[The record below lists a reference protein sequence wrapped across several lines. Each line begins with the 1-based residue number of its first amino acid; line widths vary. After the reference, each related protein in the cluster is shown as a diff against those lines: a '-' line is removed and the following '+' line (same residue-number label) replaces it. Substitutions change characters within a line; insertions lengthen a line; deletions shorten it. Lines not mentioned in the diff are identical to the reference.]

1 VPRAGDGVMLP
12 FSLPLFPLPN
22 VVLFPNVFLPLHIF
36 EPRYRQMV
44 TDSLAGD
51 RIIGMVL
58 LRPGYEA
65 DYDGAPPI
73 YATGCSGL
81 ITHAER
87 LDDGRFNLIL
97 RGLEKFSVQSEQV
110 PASDRLY
117 RSAVITPVD
126 ETVRATDRDELRN
139 ERKKLQTL
147 LTPLFNGAFD
157 HRLPE
162 AMPDEDL
169 INALAQYLEFDPLE
183 KLALL
188 ERQGALSRCR
198 SMIELLEMKEM
209 IKDQP
214 GDAGMIH

>member
-1 VPRAGDGVMLP
+1 MNM
-12 FSLPLFPLPN
+12 SLPLFPLPT

-44 TDSLAGD
+44 EESLKGD

-73 YATGCSGL
+73 YPTGCSGL

-87 LDDGRFNLIL
+87 LDDGRYNLVL
-97 RGLEKFSVQSEQV
+97 RGLEKFTITREEV
-110 PASDRLY
+110 PAVGQLY
-117 RSAVITPVD
+117 RSAVVSPVD
-126 ETVRATDRDELRN
+126 ETITEGARMTLRL
-139 ERKKLQTL
+139 ERQKLQNL
-147 LTPLFNGAFD
+147 LTPLFNGGFD
-157 HRLPE
+157 YRLPE

-169 INALAQYLEFDPLE
+169 INALAQYLEFDPME

-188 ERQGALSRCR
+188 ERQGPLARCR
-198 SMIELLEMKEM
+198 SMVELLEMKEM
-209 IKDQP
+209 MKGSGIGDQ
-214 GDAGMIH
+214 GSVH